1 MSAWLATKLPA
12 LVGGTALHNRN
23 PALNS
28 ANPVQ
33 SRIVIA
39 SRESRLA
46 LWQAEHVRSRLME
59 LYPQSSVEILGMT
72 TRGDQIL
79 DRPLSAIG
87 GKGLFIKEL
96 EVAMQEGRADLAV
109 HSMKDLPMEMPE
121 GFVLA
126 AISARE
132 NPCDA
137 FVSNRFSGLDE
148 LPARALVGT
157 SSLRREAILR
167 AGYPQLVIRSLRG
180 NLDTRLRRLDA
191 GEYDAIILAAAGLI
205 RLGLAA
211 RIRSLLTPEQ
221 SLPAP
226 GQGVLGVEVASVRT
240 DIMALLGPLNDRE
253 STHCV
258 RAERAFSR
266 ALGGSCQLPLAAYAV
281 LENDRLWLR
290 GFIATPDGRQMVAG
304 DLHGAPEDDESIGRR
319 LAQRLREQGADA
331 ILEKLAVGQ

>member
-1 MSAWLATKLPA
+1 
-12 LVGGTALHNRN
+12 
-23 PALNS
+23 LNS
-28 ANPVQ
+28 SNSVP

-46 LWQAEHVRSRLME
+46 MWQALHVRDRLAA
-59 LYPQSSVEILGMT
+59 LYPQSQVEILGMT

-79 DRPLSAIG
+79 DRPLAAIG

-109 HSMKDLPMEMPE
+109 HSMKDVPMEMPE

-137 FVSNRFSGLDE
+137 FISNKFAGLDE
-148 LPARALVGT
+148 LPAGAVVGT
-157 SSLRREAILR
+157 SSLRRESILR
-167 AGYPQLVIRSLRG
+167 AKYPQLLIKSLRG
-180 NLDTRLRRLDA
+180 NLDTRLKKLDA

-205 RLGLAA
+205 RLGLKA
-211 RIRSLLTPEQ
+211 RIKSVLTPEQ

-226 GQGVLGVEVASVRT
+226 GQGALGIEVVAGRP
-240 DIMALLGPLNDRE
+240 DAAALVAPLNDPE
-253 STHCV
+253 TAHCL

-266 ALGGSCQLPLAAYAV
+266 ALGGSCQVPLGGYAI
-281 LENDRLWLR
+281 LDNGQLWLR
-290 GFIATPDGRQMVAG
+290 GFIATPDGQHLVSAELR
-304 DLHGAPEDDESIGRR
+304 GAPHDDEALGRA

-331 ILEKLAVGQ
+331 ILEKLAACQ

>member
-1 MSAWLATKLPA
+1 VCFYSFW
-12 LVGGTALHNRN
+12 
-23 PALNS
+23 
-28 ANPVQ
+28 NPVLISATAAK

-46 LWQAEHVRSRLME
+46 MWQAEYVRSRLEE
-59 LYPQSSVEILGMT
+59 LYPRIKVEILGMT

-96 EVAMQEGRADLAV
+96 ELAMQEGRADLAV
-109 HSMKDLPMEMPE
+109 HSMKDVPMEMPE

-137 FVSNRFSGLDE
+137 FVSNRFAGLDE
-148 LPARALVGT
+148 LPPKAVVGT
-157 SSLRREAILR
+157 SSLRREATLR
-167 AGYPQLVIRSLRG
+167 AGHPHLVIRSLRG
-180 NLDTRLRRLDA
+180 NLDTRLRKLDA

-211 RIRSLLTPEQ
+211 RIRSVMTPEQ

-226 GQGVLGVEVASVRT
+226 GQGVLGIEVCSARAEVL
-240 DIMALLGPLNDRE
+240 ALTTPLNDRD
-253 STHCV
+253 SAHCV

-266 ALGGSCQLPLAAYAV
+266 ALGGSCQIPLAAYAL

-290 GFIATPDGRQMVAG
+290 GFIATLDGRQVIAG
-304 DLHGAPEDDESIGRR
+304 DLRGAPEDDESIGRA
-319 LAQRLREQGADA
+319 LAQMLREQGADG
-331 ILEKLAVGQ
+331 ILEQLSTGQ